1 MSKHLVL
8 ICLKVT
14 LLISLYFCPVVFS
27 HAQEKPIASQ
37 VQGLVDKAWDLTLAS
52 NDSAI
57 IIAQKALKISRQKN
71 YHLGEV
77 LARES
82 LGLYYEIVTGDI
94 DKASDHYFS
103 AVALCEKNQ
112 LDYISS
118 LYQTL
123 GVMFHTTD
131 NYENAK
137 RYYKLSLKKAEAAR
151 DTILIKQCLVN
162 LGAVYSSLND
172 FAKAEE
178 LMKQSLEIPGQ
189 TEMNYPTYGNL
200 GYLYVK
206 QKKFDQAIPLLLKAT
221 EKKPDNPD
229 PDSNLHFLLQAK
241 TMAKDSSNMKNALV
255 RAKKVAASNTYGIR
269 DQSLLFRS
277 IADYLAFTGKYQ
289 DALHYRDKYIEVFEQ
304 IKEKQRDQIVLDMES
319 KYETGKKDAQLKV
332 LRLEAEKKE
341 QQMRLYSFLA
351 LTGLCIAG
359 LVGFFLYRN
368 RKKNKLLSMQK
379 KKLEENVEEINLL
392 LREVHHRVKNNLQVV
407 TSLLNIQQRT
417 ISDKKAQEAIQ
428 ESKNRIESMGL
439 IHQSFYQNKNLGEI
453 NTREYIQNLVRRLFE
468 SYSTSEQ
475 RVDWEA
481 NVQDIYLDMDTLV
494 PLGLIINEMVS
505 NSLKHAFGEN
515 QSGKLSISLERHDDQ
530 IKLEISDNGTGLNGI
545 LALEKSGSFGFNM
558 IKAFV
563 KKINGR
569 LKLLDGEGTTF
580 QIEFAA

>member
-1 MSKHLVL
+1 
-8 ICLKVT
+8 
-14 LLISLYFCPVVFS
+14 
-27 HAQEKPIASQ
+27 
-37 VQGLVDKAWDLTLAS
+37 
-52 NDSAI
+52 
-57 IIAQKALKISRQKN
+57 
-71 YHLGEV
+71 
-77 LARES
+77 
-82 LGLYYEIVTGDI
+82 
-94 DKASDHYFS
+94 
-103 AVALCEKNQ
+103 
-112 LDYISS
+112 
-118 LYQTL
+118 
-123 GVMFHTTD
+123 
-131 NYENAK
+131 
-137 RYYKLSLKKAEAAR
+137 
-151 DTILIKQCLVN
+151 
-162 LGAVYSSLND
+162 
-172 FAKAEE
+172 
-178 LMKQSLEIPGQ
+178 
-189 TEMNYPTYGNL
+189 
-200 GYLYVK
+200 
-206 QKKFDQAIPLLLKAT
+206 
-221 EKKPDNPD
+221 
-229 PDSNLHFLLQAK
+229 
-241 TMAKDSSNMKNALV
+241 
-255 RAKKVAASNTYGIR
+255 
-269 DQSLLFRS
+269 
-277 IADYLAFTGKYQ
+277 
-289 DALHYRDKYIEVFEQ
+289 
-304 IKEKQRDQIVLDMES
+304 
-319 KYETGKKDAQLKV
+319 
-332 LRLEAEKKE
+332 
-341 QQMRLYSFLA
+341 
-351 LTGLCIAG
+351 
-359 LVGFFLYRN
+359 
-368 RKKNKLLSMQK
+368 MQK